1 LARTLIRTATIGSV
15 DPNVG
20 DLQRGNIPVDGGKI
34 AAISG
39 SIAAEDAEIISP
51 SNQIANPGFIDTH
64 RCAEDERPLAIHG
77 VQRVFHTS
85 LRLQGWV
92 GASKTI
98 LVVIGDVGTGSAV
111 EGIDQALRNSAVEE
125 SRATLERAA

>member
-1 LARTLIRTATIGSV
+1 LARILIRTATIVSV

-20 DLQRGNIPVDGGKI
+20 DLQRGNILADGGRI

-39 SIAAEDAEIISP
+39 SIACEDAAIIYP

-64 RCAEDERPLAIHG
+64 RCPEDERPLAIHG
-77 VQRVFHTS
+77 VQRVFHP

-92 GASKTI
+92 GASKTT
-98 LVVIGDVGTGSAV
+98 LVVIGDVGTGSAI
-111 EGIDQALRNSAVEE
+111 EGFAQALRNSAVQE
-125 SRATLERAA
+125 SRVMLERAA

>member
-1 LARTLIRTATIGSV
+1 MARTLIRTATIVSV

-20 DLQRGNIPVDGGKI
+20 DLQRGDILIDGGRI

-39 SIAAEDAEIISP
+39 SIAAEDAEIIDA

-77 VQRVFHTS
+77 VQRVFHTP
-85 LRLQGWV
+85 LRLQRWV
-92 GASKTI
+92 GAPKTT
-98 LVVIGDVGTGSAV
+98 LVVIGDVGTGSAI
-111 EGIDQALRNSAVEE
+111 EGIAQALRNSAVEE

>member
-1 LARTLIRTATIGSV
+1 MARILIRTAMIVSA

-20 DLQRGNIPVDGGKI
+20 DLQRGNILADGGRI

-39 SIAAEDAEIISP
+39 SIACEDAEIIYP

-64 RCAEDERPLAIHG
+64 RCPEDERPLAIHG
-77 VQRVFHTS
+77 VQRVFHIP